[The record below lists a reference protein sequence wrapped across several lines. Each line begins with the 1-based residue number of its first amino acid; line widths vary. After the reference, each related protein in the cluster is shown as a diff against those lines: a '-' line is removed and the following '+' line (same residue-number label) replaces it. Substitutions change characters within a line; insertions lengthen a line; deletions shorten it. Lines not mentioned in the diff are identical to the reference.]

1 MMTISHKRKERMR
14 KHRNQS
20 IRWFIQDTAA
30 LLIVAAGLYT
40 IAIILIGIGEL
51 LI

>member
-1 MMTISHKRKERMR
+1 MTISHKCKERMR

-30 LLIVAAGLYT
+30 ILIVAAGLYT
-40 IAIILIGIGEL
+40 IAILLIGIGEFL
-51 LI
+51 L

>member
-1 MMTISHKRKERMR
+1 MTLSHKRKERMR

-30 LLIVAAGLYT
+30 ILIVAAGLYT
-40 IAIILIGIGEL
+40 IAILLIGIGEFL
-51 LI
+51 L